1 MSRISCFDNGK
12 ECYLSGD
19 YSGAVEWF
27 LKGLMEEHCS
37 DVCRAW
43 LGYCYELGLGVEKE
57 LVMAK
62 DLYETSRAHLLTSER
77 EGAFGKWI
85 NERLEG
91 LEGVKEDEGS
101 VRRKIEGVGNVRVT
115 KLVNIDSTPQWRY
128 NKDEV
133 VVVVSSRESLL
144 EGFCYAERYLPE
156 KNRTWSCDGKN
167 RFYDGYIVEADYYRL
182 EVRRGDAEH
191 YSTRMEGRELRVTF
205 PNSACLEYL
214 YVQETIFR
222 KVKELLWKKAQEVI
236 PPVLERVAQRIG
248 VEYGKCE
255 VVKSLR
261 NCAAYNYALN
271 HDITFSSACVQLPKE
286 SLEALCVHELTHN
299 FVSGHG
305 RKFDDK
311 MIELGG
317 EKMLELYNNLW
328 NEGRWAY
335 MEY

>member
-1 MSRISCFDNGK
+1 MSRISCFDNGR
-12 ECYLSGD
+12 ELYLGGN
-19 YSGAVEWF
+19 YSGAVECF
-27 LKGLMEEHCS
+27 LKGLKEEHCN
-37 DVCRAW
+37 VCRAW
-43 LGYCYELGLGVEKE
+43 LGNCYELGLGVKKE

-62 DLYETSRAHLLTSER
+62 DLYETSRAHLLISER

-85 NERLEG
+85 EERLKA
-91 LEGVKEDEGS
+91 LNGVDGS

-156 KNRTWSCDGKN
+156 KNRTWSCDGKS
-167 RFYDGYIVEADYYRL
+167 RFYDGYIVEAEYYRL

-222 KVKELLWKKAQEVI
+222 KVKELLWKRAQEVI

-299 FVSGHG
+299 FVLEHG
-305 RKFDDK
+305 RRFDEK
-311 MIELGG
+311 MKELGG
-317 EKMLELYNNLW
+317 EVMLELYRNLGK
-328 NEGRWAY
+328 EGRWAY
-335 MEY
+335 VEY